1 VRELSRISADQR
13 HIAETIGVTR
23 LADVTGLD
31 DIGIPVF
38 LGIRP
43 TSRSLVVSAGK
54 GLDPV
59 AARTAA
65 LMESAEVWHAENIR
79 PAVESRTAEELRLR
93 GNVVVDLAGLPVEA
107 DLSADL
113 DAATDWLAGVDLNT
127 GGSVLVPVEAV
138 SMDFTERQRSRLGI
152 ARSSNGLAAGR
163 SFDDA
168 VLHGLCEVLERDA
181 EFTWRLSEDSRRIDL
196 NTVTDPA
203 CREMLARIARA
214 GAELGVWEVS
224 SAVGVPCVCAIVAD
238 DPDRPGSS
246 ATGVYEGF
254 ACHPDPSRAL
264 AAAIAEAVQ
273 KRLTYIAGS
282 RDDLSHAEMAGAR
295 NAVLVKNV
303 VEQLRTEPST
313 VDFGGVPA
321 VPGDSTSTW
330 VHAIAARLEQVVV
343 VDLTRAE
350 LGVPVAAVCVPWL
363 QGPFGLCA
371 PLPPGRSAA
380 LRWREVLR

>member
-1 VRELSRISADQR
+1 MRELSPISADQR

-38 LGIRP
+38 LGVRP
-43 TSRSLVVSAGK
+43 ASRSLVVSAGK

-79 PAVESRTAEELRLR
+79 PVVESRTAEDLRLR
-93 GNVVVDLAGLPVEA
+93 GNAVVDLAGLPVEP
-107 DLSADL
+107 DLPAEL
-113 DAATDWLAGVDLNT
+113 DAAADWVTGIDLTT
-127 GGSVLVPVEAV
+127 GESVLVPIEAV
-138 SMDFTERQRSRLGI
+138 SMDFTERQHSWLGI

-163 SFDDA
+163 SFEDA

-181 EFTWRLSEDSRRIDL
+181 EFTWRFSEDSRRVDL
-196 NTVTDPA
+196 DTVTDPG
-203 CREMLARIARA
+203 CREMLERIARV
-214 GAELGVWEVS
+214 GAELGVWEVG
-224 SAVGVPCVCAIVAD
+224 SAVDVPCVCAIVVD

-246 ATGVYEGF
+246 ATGVHDGF
-254 ACHPDPSRAL
+254 ACHPDPSQAL
-264 AAAIAEAVQ
+264 AGAIAEAVQ

-282 RDDLSHAEMAGAR
+282 RDDLSYAEMASAR
-295 NAVLVKNV
+295 NAVLVNNV

-313 VDFGGVPA
+313 VDFGGVLA
-321 VPGDSTSTW
+321 VPGDSTSAW
-330 VHAIAARLEQVVV
+330 VRAVAARLEQVIV
-343 VDLTRAE
+343 VDLTRPE

-380 LRWREVLR
+380 LRPSEVQR